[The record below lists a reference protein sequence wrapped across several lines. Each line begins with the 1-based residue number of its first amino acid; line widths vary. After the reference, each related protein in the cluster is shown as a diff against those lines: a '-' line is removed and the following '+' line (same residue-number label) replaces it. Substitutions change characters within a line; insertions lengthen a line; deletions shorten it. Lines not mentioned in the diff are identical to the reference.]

1 MSGIRGVTA
10 QRMVVFVIKL
20 IIRVLDRAGDPINPK
35 AKNTP
40 KYTQKN
46 SLLVVRLSSPL
57 DSAVDN
63 HPVPSGC
70 SPTTD
75 MSLMNVVLQ
84 LLPSGELAAS

>member
-63 HPVPSGC
+63 HPVGVPLRL
-70 SPTTD
+70 

-84 LLPSGELAAS
+84 LFPSGELAAS